1 VIDVAEV
8 VVEVPSKFEREIRS
22 WGVDLQ
28 PLFLAFLKREFDKI
42 KRFERLVKKSKDE
55 FELKKLVD
63 EMDEDVLEILSNK
76 FLSKSE
82 LTEEQARELA
92 EELKERVAK
101 RHGLL

>member
-1 VIDVAEV
+1 VAEV